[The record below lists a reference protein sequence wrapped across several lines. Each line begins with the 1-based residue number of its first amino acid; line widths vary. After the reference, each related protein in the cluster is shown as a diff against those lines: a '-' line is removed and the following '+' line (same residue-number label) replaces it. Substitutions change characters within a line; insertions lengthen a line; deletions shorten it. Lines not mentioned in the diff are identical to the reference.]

1 MGKVRS
7 VAEKQ
12 ELCNLWSLDYIM
24 LYDRVVELVDVN

>member
-12 ELCNLWSLDYIM
+12 ELCSLWSLDYIM
-24 LYDRVVELVDVN
+24 LYDHLVGLVDVN